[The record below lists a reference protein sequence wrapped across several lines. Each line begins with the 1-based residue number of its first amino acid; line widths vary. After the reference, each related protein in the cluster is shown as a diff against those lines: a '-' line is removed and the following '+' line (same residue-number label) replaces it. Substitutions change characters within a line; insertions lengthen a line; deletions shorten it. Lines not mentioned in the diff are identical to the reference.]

1 MYMAALAVADEH
13 GEVPSRNVLAQGV
26 IEGFKENELTKA
38 RNAMSNRVGTRKTG
52 TGGGWNWF
60 LIREGASSGSA
71 GASAA

>member
-1 MYMAALAVADEH
+1 
-13 GEVPSRNVLAQGV
+13 VLAQGV

-60 LIREGASSGSA
+60 LTQEEPARQSTA
-71 GASAA
+71 ASAA